1 MFLMVDLVGVV
12 FFELAVGVAGDALKD
27 NGIDT
32 VDETRDGDDDLLLD
46 GGVHHVAVDNQAVR
60 AVNCDTNIAEILV
73 KIDVDKV
80 LVCIGLH
87 VVGAVVDI
95 QQTF

>member
-60 AVNCDTNIAEILV
+60 AVNDDTDIAQ
-73 KIDVDKV
+73 V
-80 LVCIGLH
+80 LVELDVKRVF
-87 VVGAVVDI
+87 VVTRLDGIRANA
-95 QQTF
+95 QQ

>member
-1 MFLMVDLVGVV
+1 MVDLVGVV

-46 GGVHHVAVDNQAVR
+46 GGGSVVPHIPDKPMANRNNKSSFFAFIHVKFWGDLNAKVSPKAPCKNSF
-60 AVNCDTNIAEILV
+60 TN
-73 KIDVDKV
+73 
-80 LVCIGLH
+80 
-87 VVGAVVDI
+87 
-95 QQTF
+95 